1 MKKWMY
7 LVFPGVMLAAFLV
20 LYFMHEKDADIRERQ
35 RTEAV
40 AKKDAEDKKQKAEAE
55 AKAQADAQ
63 KRQQEREEEERAKEE
78 TRRKKQE
85 AADKEVRDRTNA
97 TIAEADKSAKDA
109 ASLEIELD
117 RMHKQRDQLSRE
129 TFDLAKQVE
138 RAKVDKRNAE
148 MEEQRMTEM
157 IARRAAESSIARLPP
172 PPPIPAAKS

>member
-35 RTEAV
+35 QAAAAAQKAAV
-40 AKKDAEDKKQKAEAE
+40 DKQQKAEAE

-63 KRQQEREEEERAKEE
+63 KRQQEREAEERAKEE
-78 TRRKKQE
+78 AHRKKQE

-97 TIAEADKSAKDA
+97 TIAEADKSAKEA
-109 ASLEIELD
+109 AALEIELD
-117 RMHKQRDQLSRE
+117 RLHKQRDQFSRE

-138 RAKVDKRNAE
+138 RAKTDKRTAE

-172 PPPIPAAKS
+172 PPPAPKP